1 MQVCESTEII
11 YDKRV
16 VDFYRTDKQCTRSTQ
31 QGVHKVLARKFH
43 DTHDIKVKDDG
54 KLEEAVRVIA
64 R

>member
-16 VDFYRTDKQCTRSTQ
+16 VDFYRTDKQCTRSIQ

-54 KLEEAVRVIA
+54 KLKGQWVFVA